1 MNNKYGYRLVDILRG
16 RGRIEGTRR
25 KVGGGGGE
33 MQQRR
38 QEGDQSSRSFKGLVG
53 KNVAS
58 AFLHWLIG
66 IWMFWTINELTATT
80 TIT

>member
-16 RGRIEGTRR
+16 ADGSREPGGCRGGGE
-25 KVGGGGGE
+25 GGGGE
-33 MQQRR
+33 MQQWR

-58 AFLHWLIG
+58 TFLHCLIG
-66 IWMFWTINELTATT
+66 IWMSGRSMN
-80 TIT
+80 